1 LKAQGADSSDV
12 QEIKSVCVDEP
23 LRQQLINMPPG
34 PDNGTYR
41 RIFYV
46 DFILTT
52 ANTWKQP
59 INDFTLL
66 VNRPTATDRLADAKM
81 ISFCW
86 PGPVTKVSAD
96 QFKATAT
103 DLIPKSEVRIGY
115 FAQ

>member
-1 LKAQGADSSDV
+1 
-12 QEIKSVCVDEP
+12 VDES

-34 PDNGTYR
+34 LDNGTYR

-66 VNRPTATDRLADAKM
+66 VNRPVKTEVYGDANM

-86 PGPVTKVSAD
+86 AGPVTKVSAN

-103 DLIPKSEVRIGY
+103 DLIPKSELRIGF